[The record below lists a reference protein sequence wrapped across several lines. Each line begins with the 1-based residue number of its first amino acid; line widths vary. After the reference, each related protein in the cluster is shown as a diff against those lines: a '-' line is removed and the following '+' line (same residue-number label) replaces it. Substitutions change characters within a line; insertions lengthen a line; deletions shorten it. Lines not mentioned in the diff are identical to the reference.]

1 MEVQGRFKP
10 GEIPLLPW
18 AKKLLDSRKPQD
30 DPHAACMPM
39 GVPRQAGEYPWRFIP
54 YRKTHLFILW
64 EGNIH
69 SYRQIFMDG
78 RSHPN
83 PDDWNP
89 SWHGHS
95 IGRWDGDTLV
105 IDNVGFNDIT
115 PGFAIHS
122 EKLHVIERIRR
133 PSINRLEIEI
143 TAEDPDAWTG
153 PWTTVRY
160 GSLAPDHEILE
171 FVCPENNKDMKT
183 FGGLGWK
190 GRP

>member
-1 MEVQGRFKP
+1 MVGFPYKFVQSDDVIIQLVEFTTP
-10 GEIPLLPW
+10 GI
-18 AKKLLDSRKPQD
+18 
-30 DPHAACMPM
+30 
-39 GVPRQAGEYPWRFIP
+39 
-54 YRKTHLFILW
+54 
-64 EGNIH
+64 
-69 SYRQIFMDG
+69 RQIFMDG